1 VVGQS
6 SCSLKLVLTR
16 WGLQPR
22 PRSAG
27 RFGRSSAS
35 LARQLRLRSASPS
48 SLWLEALATA
58 KGAIRLNAH
67 GDIPR
72 RHSRPLPRRNNV
84 LHIHDE
90 SPARIACSGVPL
102 SQKELVADLKP
113 SVIAPK
119 LARLPPCP
127 DFFKRGWPTFQLVH
141 LPRLTHSS
149 TGHNRTEARAALP
162 SRPPSPPSGRPP
174 RGPRT

>member
-16 WGLQPR
+16 RGLEPR

-27 RFGRSSAS
+27 RFDRSSAS
-35 LARQLRLRSASPS
+35 RDRQRRLRSASPS

-72 RHSRPLPRRNNV
+72 RHSRPLPRPNNV
-84 LHIHDE
+84 LHSHDK

-102 SQKELVADLKP
+102 SQKEPVADLKP

-127 DFFKRGWPTFQLVH
+127 DFLKRGWPTFQLVQR
-141 LPRLTHSS
+141 PRVSHSS
-149 TGHNRTEARAALP
+149 TGHSRTGAHAAV
-162 SRPPSPPSGRPP
+162 PPSPLR
-174 RGPRT
+174 RYADGPQGPQT